1 MDFTFGIITGGN
13 NEAMI
18 NEIINS
24 IENENIPNYEI
35 IIVGNCEIERKNTKI
50 ISFNETI
57 RRAWITKKK
66 NIITQESKYENIVY
80 LHDYIK
86 LLDGWYNGQLIAGN
100 DFKIR
105 MDKIINNNGE
115 RFRDWCIWP
124 HNNNKMDNFIDRDC
138 LIPYDITHLSKYM
151 YISGSY
157 WVAKKEVMVEYP
169 LNENLAWGE
178 GEDVLWSKQ
187 VREKYEFNMN
197 INSSVFIMKGVKDKV
212 FNEPDEDKIKVLN
225 DIKLWA

>member
-1 MDFTFGIITGGN
+1 MEFSFGIITGGN
-13 NEAMI
+13 NDSMI
-18 NEIINS
+18 NEIIDS

-35 IIVGNCEIERKNTKI
+35 IIVGESKIVRENTKI
-50 ISFNETI
+50 IPFNETI

-80 LHDYIK
+80 LHDYVK
-86 LLDGWYNGQLIAGN
+86 LNDGWYNGQISSGN

-105 MDKIINNNGE
+105 MDKIINLNGE

-124 HNNNKMDNFIDRDC
+124 HNNNKMDNFIGRDC
-138 LIPYDITHLSKYM
+138 LIPYDIIHLSKYM

-157 WVAKKEVMVEYP
+157 WIAKKNVMLEFP
-169 LNENLAWGE
+169 LNENLTWGE

-187 VREKYEFNMN
+187 VREKYEFTMN
-197 INSSVFIMKGVKDKV
+197 TNSSVKIMKKNKDRV
-212 FNEPDEDKIKVLN
+212 FDEPNQEKITKLN
-225 DIKLWA
+225 ILK